1 MLLFRLLVP
10 LPLLGPLSLLAQTG
24 DPIRTVIDKAC
35 YKVITVTARP
45 DFITADG
52 SYAWVIDDNNSLIKK
67 IAVNDTKPVLAVSVP
82 GACAAPVVAFD
93 AVWVVSCAEKKLYKI
108 DRNTGGILAKIT
120 TGVAD
125 ANGEMSLAAGN
136 GSIWM
141 LTDSSGVL
149 TRISPQTNTVLT
161 RVQVK
166 PHSYCA
172 GYGYR
177 AVWVTSTG
185 ESTVQRID
193 AEQNTLVATIP
204 VGRNP
209 RFISVG
215 DQGVWTLNQG
225 DGTVTKIDPETNQ
238 VTATIDV
245 NAKGPGGDIS
255 EGGGKV
261 WIVSTNIAR
270 PVQTINTA
278 TNRVETIYDQVG
290 EGKPSG
296 GEGKTATVGEKP
308 FRVDGAVRVSGKYVW
323 VSGLY
328 RQKVWV
334 FKK

>member
-1 MLLFRLLVP
+1 MKLKLLLRLLVLLP
-10 LPLLGPLSLLAQTG
+10 LPGSLPLLAQTG
-24 DPIRTVIDKAC
+24 DLIRTAIDKAC

-45 DFITADG
+45 DFIAADG
-52 SYAWVIDDNNSLIKK
+52 NYAWVVDDNNSGIKK
-67 IAVNDTKPVLAVSVP
+67 ISAHDTKPLLAVTVP

-108 DRNTGGILAKIT
+108 DRTTGRVLAKIT

-125 ANGEMSLAAGN
+125 ANGEMSLAAGS
-136 GSIWM
+136 GSIW
-141 LTDSSGVL
+141 LLSDSSGVL
-149 TRISPQTNTVLT
+149 TRINPQTNTIQAT
-161 RVQVK
+161 VQVR

-172 GYGYR
+172 AYGYH

-185 ESTVQRID
+185 ESTVQRVD
-193 AEQNTLVATIP
+193 AGRNTVVATIP
-204 VGRNP
+204 VGKNP

-245 NAKGPGGDIS
+245 QAKGPGGDIS

-278 TNRVETIYDQVG
+278 TNAVEMIYDQA
-290 EGKPSG
+290 G
-296 GEGKTATVGEKP
+296 GDGKP
-308 FRVDGAVRVSGKYVW
+308 FRVDGAVRVSGSYVW